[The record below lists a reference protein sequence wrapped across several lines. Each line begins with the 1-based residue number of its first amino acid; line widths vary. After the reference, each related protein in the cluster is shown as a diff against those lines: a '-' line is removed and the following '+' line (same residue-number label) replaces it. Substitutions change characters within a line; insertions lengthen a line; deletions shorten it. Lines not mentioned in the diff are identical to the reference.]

1 MRGTDDAVPS
11 TNALIGKLDEAKADR
26 SRDMPVEK
34 VRAAARAE
42 GRDLETLVMRM
53 RELMRM
59 RERVRAL
66 RGKKGGRD

>member
-1 MRGTDDAVPS
+1 MRGTDAAVPI
-11 TNALIGKLDEAKADR
+11 TNALIAKLDEAKAER

-34 VRAAARAE
+34 VRAEARAE
-42 GRDLETLVMRM
+42 GRDPETLVMRM

-66 RGKKGGRD
+66 RAKKEGRD